1 MMYYFT
7 QTLDLINQRKMQTIV
22 LFFTLFFSPLPLLAE
37 ESSNV
42 EQKNAAPEFTL
53 SSADYLMP
61 DVAVVRQDGKKLSF
75 IKELDDGRPV
85 ILNFIFASCSAICP
99 MLTHVFSKVQTKLAK
114 DGKKFHLISISID
127 PENDTP
133 AKLTEYAKRFEAGPQ
148 WDYFTGTIET
158 SIAIQKAFNAYRGD
172 KMNHAS
178 VIFMRAA
185 PGKPWLRLD
194 GFVSP
199 DAVIHEY
206 DAMVQP

>member
-1 MMYYFT
+1 MM
-7 QTLDLINQRKMQTIV
+7 
-22 LFFTLFFSPLPLLAE
+22 LPSLLAWLLI
-37 ESSNV
+37 
-42 EQKNAAPEFTL
+42 TI
-53 SSADYLMP
+53 MP

-99 MLTHVFSKVQTKLAK
+99 MLTHVFSKVQTKLEK
-114 DGKKFHLISISID
+114 DSKKFHLISISID

-133 AKLTEYAKRFEAGPQ
+133 TKLTEYAKRFEAGPH
-148 WDYFTGTIET
+148 WDYYTGTRET

-185 PGKPWLRLD
+185 PGKPWLRLE

-199 DAVIHEY
+199 DAVIREY
-206 DAMVQP
+206 DNMVQQ